1 MASTTLQKITTRA
14 KQIRKGHPNMEW
26 KTAVKKAGAEYRGG
40 KISGTGARKKARGSS
55 ARKKSPGRR
64 IGAVPSGSTGSSDT
78 AAGLESML
86 KKKLNE
92 QLGWLL
98 VQQRTAPTKT
108 ARKKL
113 APKIRELTS
122 KIKAL
127 KK

>member
-1 MASTTLQKITTRA
+1 MSSNTLQKITTRA
-14 KQIRKGHPNMEW
+14 KQIRKAHPSMKW
-26 KTAVKKAGAEYRGG
+26 SSAVKKAGAEYRGG
-40 KISGTGARKKARGSS
+40 KISGTRKKKSAGS
-55 ARKKSPGRR
+55 APRKKSPGRR
-64 IGAVPSGSTGSSDT
+64 IGAVPSGAGGETV
-78 AAGLESML
+78 AALEAQI

-113 APKIRELTS
+113 SPKIREITNKLR
-122 KIKAL
+122 AL